1 MNVAELIQA
10 LSEMPQDM
18 PVHFWAKGKRQ
29 NIIDVCN
36 VGDCID
42 MYEDETQCS
51 NVTVYFEAGAGA
63 HEVAQF
69 DNEETYI
76 ACFPALEQLAMLKGY
91 TITESVGEAM
101 ADQEKIELLSEALN
115 NLLQSTQNV
124 PSYIEDDM
132 AVDIDNARVVLQQI
146 PPKSWNL

>member
-1 MNVAELIQA
+1 MQLGGDECPLLGVYHTLSYHVGKTQLETENEMNVAELIQA

-18 PVHFWAKGKRQ
+18 PVHFWANGKRQ

-91 TITESVGEAM
+91 TITESVGEA
-101 ADQEKIELLSEALN
+101 S
-115 NLLQSTQNV
+115 
-124 PSYIEDDM
+124 
-132 AVDIDNARVVLQQI
+132 
-146 PPKSWNL
+146 

>member
-1 MNVAELIQA
+1 MSPLGCVSHIFLPVGKTQLETENEMKVSELIQA
-10 LSEMPQDM
+10 LNEMPQDM
-18 PVHFWAKGKRQ
+18 PVHFWANGKRQ

-36 VGDCID
+36 VGDCVD

-91 TITESVGEAM
+91 TVTESVGEA
-101 ADQEKIELLSEALN
+101 S
-115 NLLQSTQNV
+115 
-124 PSYIEDDM
+124 
-132 AVDIDNARVVLQQI
+132 
-146 PPKSWNL
+146 